1 MMKKLLFNIKKLGGC
16 VYRPVKE
23 VLKNQKLRKR
33 TRYAYYYK
41 FLPIQPNMILYE
53 SFFGRGMLCNPY
65 AIFLELLSNDQY
77 KKFIH
82 VWVIDNFKD
91 NESIIKAYA
100 SYKNVIFVKYQGKE
114 YLKYLCR
121 AKYLIN
127 NVTFPSY
134 FTKKENQIYINTWH
148 GIPLKTLGFDMPNG
162 STEVS
167 NTLRN
172 FLHTDY
178 LISASPFLTQ
188 IYHTAFK
195 LDQIYEGKIIEA
207 GYPRLD
213 ILFHFERS
221 SIIQKLQQCGINVAQ
236 EKKIILYAPTWHGAS
251 YSQVNLDEIEDYF
264 RFKEQLEAKIDLSAY
279 QVLIKVHQRVYQLA
293 KDRLKC
299 EYIIPAT
306 IDANEILSITDILVS
321 DFSSI
326 FFD

>member
-121 AKYLIN
+121 VKYLIN

-236 EKKIILYAPTWHGAS
+236 EKKLFYTPPHGM
-251 YSQVNLDEIEDYF
+251 
-264 RFKEQLEAKIDLSAY
+264 
-279 QVLIKVHQRVYQLA
+279 VLLT
-293 KDRLKC
+293 LK
-299 EYIIPAT
+299 
-306 IDANEILSITDILVS
+306 
-321 DFSSI
+321 
-326 FFD
+326 